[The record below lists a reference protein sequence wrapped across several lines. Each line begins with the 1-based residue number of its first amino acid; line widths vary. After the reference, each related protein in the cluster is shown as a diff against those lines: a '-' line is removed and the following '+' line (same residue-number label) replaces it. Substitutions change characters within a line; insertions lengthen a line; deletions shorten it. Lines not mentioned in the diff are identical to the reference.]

1 MLIRVI
7 LFTLVALGGAGL
19 TLQMVWN
26 ARLRASTGSPVL
38 TTIISVIVT
47 LLSLILV
54 WGSGTSNRGSVPAFS
69 SIPTWAWFGGVFA
82 AYYLVASLI
91 AIPRLGAAA
100 VFSLVI
106 TGQML
111 AALILDS
118 TGAFGVTQIDFNMK
132 RFLGVALLLSG
143 VVLIQSK

>member
-1 MLIRVI
+1 
-7 LFTLVALGGAGL
+7 
-19 TLQMVWN
+19 MVWN

-54 WGSGTSNRGSVPAFS
+54 WASGTTNRGSVPAFS
-69 SIPTWAWFGGVFA
+69 AVPIWAWFGGIFA
-82 AYYLVASLI
+82 GYYLVASLI

-100 VFSLVI
+100 VFALVI

-111 AALILDS
+111 AAIILDA
-118 TGAFGVTQIDFNMK
+118 TGAFGVNQIDFSLK
-132 RFLGVALLLSG
+132 RVLGVALLLGG
-143 VVLIQSK
+143 VLLIQSK